1 MRKGKH
7 NELDHVINHDVLT
20 SLTRT
25 AFTSHPLGSTV
36 YKLDGGL
43 AEYIRDVL
51 CRSSEGWTT
60 LGI

>member
-7 NELDHVINHDVLT
+7 NGLDHVIHHDVLT

-43 AEYIRDVL
+43 AEY
-51 CRSSEGWTT
+51 T
-60 LGI
+60 